1 MKLVCLF
8 DFFKLFIRVTFKQT
22 DMTKNKNDLF
32 QVVFYYK
39 GIETSNENILLS
51 MVENI
56 GGELTASNK
65 YISKWLGLSVWS
77 TSRLI
82 NNLKKR
88 GYINV
93 KLVVNKYRTITL
105 NSTVVKLTRNDFST
119 EKEEDLNPSSDTTN
133 TITSKEDN
141 NPVETP
147 KNEDEG
153 KGKGN
158 VNVNLPF
165 NRKIL
170 KQTFDRIMVKERDK
184 DVNIN
189 SEALTDLVLEKV
201 LRMFEKKDIIDE
213 EVIRLMDIVS
223 NKKY

>member
-119 EKEEDLNPSSDTTN
+119 EKEEDLNPSNDTTD
-133 TITSKEDN
+133 TTTSKEDN
-141 NPVETP
+141 SPVETP

-153 KGKGN
+153 KS
-158 VNVNLPF
+158 P
-165 NRKIL
+165 I
-170 KQTFDRIMVKERDK
+170 
-184 DVNIN
+184 
-189 SEALTDLVLEKV
+189 DLVSDELPTKKV
-201 LRMFEKKDIIDE
+201 E
-213 EVIRLMDIVS
+213 EDVPYSEEEMRRLLSQPENNHIS
-223 NKKY
+223 QLLNK

>member
-1 MKLVCLF
+1 LKLVCLF

-119 EKEEDLNPSSDTTN
+119 EKEEDLNPSNDTTD
-133 TITSKEDN
+133 TTTSKEDN
-141 NPVETP
+141 SPVETP

-153 KGKGN
+153 KS
-158 VNVNLPF
+158 P
-165 NRKIL
+165 I
-170 KQTFDRIMVKERDK
+170 
-184 DVNIN
+184 
-189 SEALTDLVLEKV
+189 DLVSDELPTKKV
-201 LRMFEKKDIIDE
+201 E
-213 EVIRLMDIVS
+213 EDVPYSEEEMRRLLSQPENNHIS
-223 NKKY
+223 QLLNK

>member
-1 MKLVCLF
+1 M
-8 DFFKLFIRVTFKQT
+8 
-22 DMTKNKNDLF
+22 
-32 QVVFYYK
+32 
-39 GIETSNENILLS
+39 
-51 MVENI
+51 
-56 GGELTASNK
+56 
-65 YISKWLGLSVWS
+65 
-77 TSRLI
+77 
-82 NNLKKR
+82 
-88 GYINV
+88 
-93 KLVVNKYRTITL
+93 VVNKYRTITL
-105 NSTVVKLTRNDFST
+105 TDTVVKLTKKDFST
-119 EKEEDLNPSSDTTN
+119 EKEEVLNPSNDTTD
-133 TITSKEDN
+133 TTTSKEDN
-141 NPVETP
+141 SPVETP

>member
-1 MKLVCLF
+1 
-8 DFFKLFIRVTFKQT
+8 
-22 DMTKNKNDLF
+22 MTKNKNDLF

-119 EKEEDLNPSSDTTN
+119 EKEEDLNPSNDTTD
-133 TITSKEDN
+133 TTTSKEDN
-141 NPVETP
+141 SPVETP

-153 KGKGN
+153 KS
-158 VNVNLPF
+158 P
-165 NRKIL
+165 I
-170 KQTFDRIMVKERDK
+170 
-184 DVNIN
+184 
-189 SEALTDLVLEKV
+189 DLVSDELPTKKV
-201 LRMFEKKDIIDE
+201 E
-213 EVIRLMDIVS
+213 EDVPYSEEEMRRLLSQPENNHIS
-223 NKKY
+223 QLLNK